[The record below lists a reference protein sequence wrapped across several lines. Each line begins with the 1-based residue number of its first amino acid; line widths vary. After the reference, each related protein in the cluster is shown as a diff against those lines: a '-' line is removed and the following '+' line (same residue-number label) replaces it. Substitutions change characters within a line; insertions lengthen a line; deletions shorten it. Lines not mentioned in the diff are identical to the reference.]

1 MTGFIRFPRARR
13 GRSGALLV
21 GSVLLLAAFHPTL
34 CSAQSDDAPTE
45 ETPPPATPPK
55 APVYTFHGH
64 GGGGG
69 DDGAGRSGFRD
80 DRGPN
85 SGMRLESTAG
95 LGLALDHSTLP
106 GELGRTPETRTP
118 LFAKPTDGLTLRP
131 DPWDPSAK

>member
-1 MTGFIRFPRARR
+1 MTGFIRFPRAPG

-21 GSVLLLAAFHPTL
+21 ASVLLLAAFHPAL

-45 ETPPPATPPK
+45 ETPPPK
-55 APVYTFHGH
+55 ASVYTFHSH
-64 GGGGG
+64 GGGGD

-85 SGMRLESTAG
+85 NGMRLESTAG
-95 LGLALDHSTLP
+95 TGLALDHSTLP
-106 GELGRTPETRTP
+106 GELGPTPETSKP